1 MKVLLELLQLAD
13 SALPVGGASHSF
25 GLETLVEE
33 GLLEPAN
40 LAEFLR
46 GYLSESGHLDAVF
59 VRRARRGEELAVL
72 TTELS
77 ARRPARESREASLKM
92 GRRFVELFDALTGR
106 RLPTPI
112 HYPIAFGAA
121 GSVLEIAEDLM
132 AQAYLQQAVTGLVS
146 ACQRLMPLGQV
157 AASQLIWNLKPA
169 IISAVSNSE
178 RLNCTCYTPL
188 PELGSMRHASIETRL
203 FIS

>member
-1 MKVLLELLQLAD
+1 VFLELLQLAD
-13 SALPVGGASHSF
+13 SALPVGGAAHSF

-33 GLLEPAN
+33 GSVGPRN
-40 LAEFLR
+40 VAEFLR
-46 GYLSESGHLDAVF
+46 GYIAECGRLDAVF
-59 VRRARRGEELAVL
+59 VRRAWRGEDSTALTAEL
-72 TTELS
+72 T
-77 ARRPARESREASLKM
+77 ARRPAREAREASLKM
-92 GRRFVELFDALTGR
+92 GRRFAELFEALTGKH
-106 RLPTPI
+106 LSPPI

-121 GSVLEIAEDLM
+121 GASVGIPEETI

-157 AASQLIWNLKPA
+157 AASQLIWNIRPA
-169 IISAVSNSE
+169 ILDAVSNSE
-178 RLNCTCYTPL
+178 RLDCTCFSPL